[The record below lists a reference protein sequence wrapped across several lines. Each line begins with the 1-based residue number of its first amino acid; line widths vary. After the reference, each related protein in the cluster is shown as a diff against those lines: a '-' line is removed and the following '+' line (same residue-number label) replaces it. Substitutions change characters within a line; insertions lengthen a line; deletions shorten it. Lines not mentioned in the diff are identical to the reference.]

1 MVPIVLYSA
10 NNWLSYAITERYYQ
24 GEHYV
29 WCAPVFDARSRYAKD
44 WHVPPT
50 SSPFEIFKGLSEEV
64 RRGDRHS
71 AKIAQNKI
79 GIIRGASFKRGAGKI
94 AEAQE
99 KEISAI
105 VDTAETADFRPLL
118 YVIPY
123 HYGSC

>member
-1 MVPIVLYSA
+1 MCLRPQA
-10 NNWLSYAITERYYQ
+10 
-24 GEHYV
+24 H
-29 WCAPVFDARSRYAKD
+29 SRF
-44 WHVPPT
+44 
-50 SSPFEIFKGLSEEV
+50 SKGFQKRFV
-64 RRGDRHS
+64 GGDRHS